1 LAQNDLRAQP
11 TPRASLK
18 ADQSH
23 SAVAN
28 MISMVNA
35 ALAFAGQHAVL
46 NGVAR
51 ATAPVMQ
58 QKSQSVPFLD
68 RPAALDGTM
77 VGDVGFDPL
86 GISSGIPM
94 AWLRESELKHGRVCM
109 LATVGYIAVDMG
121 IRAPY
126 AETLSVTSL
135 TAHDATVATGQMW
148 LLLIACGVLEVAGAA
163 GIAATLSGSD
173 RKPGYFA
180 FDPLGFGKDP
190 KQMERMELSEIKNG
204 RECC

>member
-1 LAQNDLRAQP
+1 MIGHNLRQL
-11 TPRASLK
+11 TFLTK
-18 ADQSH
+18 IFM
-23 SAVAN
+23 SAAN
-28 MISMVNA
+28 
-35 ALAFAGQHAVL
+35 Q
-46 NGVAR
+46 
-51 ATAPVMQ
+51 
-58 QKSQSVPFLD
+58 
-68 RPAALDGTM
+68 
-77 VGDVGFDPL
+77 
-86 GISSGIPM
+86 
-94 AWLRESELKHGRVCM
+94 
-109 LATVGYIAVDMG
+109 
-121 IRAPY
+121 APY

>member
-1 LAQNDLRAQP
+1 M
-11 TPRASLK
+11 
-18 ADQSH
+18 
-23 SAVAN
+23 SAAN
-28 MISMVNA
+28 
-35 ALAFAGQHAVL
+35 Q
-46 NGVAR
+46 
-51 ATAPVMQ
+51 
-58 QKSQSVPFLD
+58 
-68 RPAALDGTM
+68 
-77 VGDVGFDPL
+77 
-86 GISSGIPM
+86 
-94 AWLRESELKHGRVCM
+94 
-109 LATVGYIAVDMG
+109 
-121 IRAPY
+121 APY

-148 LLLIACGVLEVAGAA
+148 LLLIACGVLEVAGRPNLSALLSAACTSCAA